1 MISGTQ
7 ELLWQNVSY
16 WQNVLENLVFD
27 FFKNIK
33 VIILQEKY
41 SLIT

>member
-1 MISGTQ
+1 MVSGRQ
-7 ELLWQNVSY
+7 ELL

-27 FFKNIK
+27 FFKKIK
-33 VIILQEKY
+33 IILQEKY